1 MNKKRLLLAGSL
13 LSLSAVAVVTLV
25 GFKTNES
32 FTFASGQQTNA
43 EYTIATWNY
52 EGWCQN
58 ASIEGYQENGR
69 VFMFSS
75 TSTGADPGVK
85 VREGIKLAVI
95 LIQRDDRDDVSETL
109 RYSVVGNS
117 PSILHNED
125 SKFVNGAGNNPVWP
139 AEYLAIYKV
148 RILVGDLEL
157 DYEKEILTEKTAP
170 ENFTVKSLFVN
181 TTLTYS
187 NWGDDPAGNWETFDH
202 ETPYMFNSNEKEIGN
217 YEGTYPYTGIK
228 ISTIMVTYGCSY

>member
-13 LSLSAVAVVTLV
+13 LSLSAVAVVTLM
-25 GFKTNES
+25 GFNANDS
-32 FTFASGQQTNA
+32 LVFANGQQTSV
-43 EYTIATWNY
+43 EYEIATWHY
-52 EGWCQN
+52 DGWCQN
-58 ASIEGYQENGR
+58 ASIGEYQEDGR

-95 LIQRDDRDDVSETL
+95 LIQRDDRDEVSETL
-109 RYSVVGNS
+109 QYSVVGNS
-117 PSILHNED
+117 PSILHNEN
-125 SKFVNGAGNNPVWP
+125 SKFVKGGGSIPVWP

-148 RILVGDLEL
+148 RILVGNLEL
-157 DYEKEILTEKTAP
+157 DYEKGILTEKTAP

-202 ETPYMFNSNEKEIGN
+202 ETPYLFNSNEKEIGN

-228 ISTIMVTYGCSY
+228 IGTIIVTYGCSY

>member
-13 LSLSAVAVVTLV
+13 LSLTAVAVVTLV
-25 GFKTNES
+25 GFNANDS
-32 FTFASGQQTNA
+32 LVFANGQQTNV
-43 EYTIATWNY
+43 EYEIATWHY
-52 EGWCQN
+52 DGWCQN
-58 ASIEGYQENGR
+58 ASIGEYQEDGR

-85 VREGIKLAVI
+85 VREGIKLAVV

-117 PSILHNED
+117 PSILHNEN
-125 SKFVNGAGNNPVWP
+125 SKFVNGSGNNPVWP

-157 DYEKEILTEKTAP
+157 DYDNGILTEKTAP

-202 ETPYMFNSNEKEIGN
+202 ETPYPFNSNEKEIGN

-228 ISTIMVTYGCSY
+228 IGTIIVKYGCSY